1 LGAAAR
7 LWEHASDGQGSGHGD
22 GARVLVN
29 LSAGTAP
36 ARWPAERYVA
46 VLQDTLARRPGLC
59 VLVIGMA
66 RDTSALREIAA
77 ATGCATACPRLRDT
91 LALVESADL
100 LLTPDTGL
108 VHAASAFR
116 TPVVAMYHRGAA
128 AHWGPYRTRARIVSS
143 ADRMLRSLPAAPV
156 VAAVDELLGTL
167 ASELPASP
175 GGAAAGEQ
183 SRRER
188 SPS

>member
-77 ATGCATACPRLRDT
+77 TTGCATACPRLRDT

-128 AHWGPYRTRARIVSS
+128 THWGPYRTV
-143 ADRMLRSLPAAPV
+143 
-156 VAAVDELLGTL
+156 
-167 ASELPASP
+167 SP
-175 GGAAAGEQ
+175 GVVRGGRALRPPTTAPLRG
-183 SRRER
+183 
-188 SPS
+188 